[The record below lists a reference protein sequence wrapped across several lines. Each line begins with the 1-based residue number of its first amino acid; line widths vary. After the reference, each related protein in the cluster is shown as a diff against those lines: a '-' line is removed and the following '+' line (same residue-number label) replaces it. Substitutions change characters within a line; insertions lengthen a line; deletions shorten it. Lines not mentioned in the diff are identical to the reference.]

1 MKNST
6 LIIGS
11 VLLIIL
17 ITIFSCSKGML
28 YEDNEVQ
35 TIYKSLTDI
44 GIYDI
49 PHNRINE
56 LLESTSNSP
65 CRWDFNENGNVGSD
79 DLGELLE
86 GYGTLFT
93 VEDVNSFLE
102 AYGTNYIVDVIPF
115 WNNYI
120 QDVNCGLDWD
130 TFHKVRCGDVVSNLG
145 LDLIETEWVREGE
158 IVGTNPFKMDWKTY
172 GSDGACNTDES
183 YQPPCNGLQEITC
196 RIFLNGH
203 TYERTNIG
211 FALINTPDS
220 LNIPNCTNTNPYEL
234 MNFDLN
240 TYNDLEFLIQ

>member
-1 MKNST
+1 MKKST
-6 LIIGS
+6 LIVSS
-11 VLLIIL
+11 VLIIIL
-17 ITIFSCSKGML
+17 ITILSCSKEIL

-35 TIYKSLTDI
+35 TIQKSLIDR

-49 PHNRINE
+49 SPDRINE
-56 LLESTSNSP
+56 LLETTSNNP
-65 CRWDFNENGNVGSD
+65 CRWDFNGNGNVGSD

-130 TFHKVRCGDVVSNLG
+130 TFHKVRCGDVVSNSD

-158 IVGTNPFKMDWKTY
+158 IVGTNPNKMDWKTY
-172 GSDGACNTDES
+172 GNGGVCNTEES

-196 RIFLNGH
+196 RIFLNGNV
-203 TYERTNIG
+203 YERTNIG
-211 FALINTPDS
+211 FVLINIPDS
-220 LNIPNCTNTNPYEL
+220 LNISNCTNTDPYEL
-234 MNFDLN
+234 MNFNLD
-240 TYNDLEFLIQ
+240 TYNSLEFLIQ